1 MRGGSHDGRRGPRRP
16 EPGPLLSAGTVLLAA
31 DEPPP
36 FELVNPFGRARVLLV
51 CDHASNRIP
60 HRLADLGVATD
71 WLARHIA
78 WDPGAA
84 RVARGVAQRLDAPL
98 LLGNYSRLVID
109 LNRPPASPESI
120 PEASAGVPIPGNL
133 GVSESARDARVAALF
148 EPYHRALAQL
158 LDQRRDRST
167 QLFSL
172 HSFTPELN
180 GEVRPWHVGVAYGRD
195 SRLADRVR
203 PALRLYDDLL
213 IGDNQ
218 PYGVDDVHDFT
229 LPVHGEGRG
238 LPHVMIEMR
247 QDLLCTDDDVRRW
260 VARLA
265 QVCEDAWPN

>member
-1 MRGGSHDGRRGPRRP
+1 MRVDGHDGHRPARGPDP
-16 EPGPLLSAGTVLLAA
+16 EPLLAAGTGLLAA

-36 FELVNPFGRARVLLV
+36 FELVNPHGKARVLLV

-60 HRLADLGVATD
+60 RRLGDLGVATD
-71 WLARHIA
+71 WLEQHIA

-84 RVARGVAQRLDAPL
+84 RVARGLAGRLDAPL

-109 LNRPPASPESI
+109 LNRPLASPESI

-133 GVSESARDARVAALF
+133 GLSESARAARVAALF
-148 EPYHRALAQL
+148 EPYHRVLAQL
-158 LDQRRDRST
+158 LDRRRDRSI

-180 GEVRPWHVGVAYGRD
+180 GEARPWHVGVAYGRD
-195 SRLADRVR
+195 RRLADRVR
-203 PALRLYDDLL
+203 PALQRYDDLL

-265 QVCEDAWPN
+265 QVCDDAWSD